1 MLQFYVPRSALDELA
16 DEIGAPRIRT
26 LHCEPGI
33 PVRDTVLSQLG
44 LALLPTFDESQEPD
58 QLFLQHMGLALRAHF
73 ARAYGRM
80 SPQSRSTGAGE
91 LAPWRQRRAED
102 MLRAGLARGV
112 SLDEVAR
119 ECHMSVSQFGRTFKK
134 TTGLTPH
141 RWLVQRRV
149 ERAKDLLLRSMLPL
163 AEIALDCGFS
173 EQSHF
178 TRTFTRMVGTSPGEW
193 RRQRRL

>member
-1 MLQFYVPRSALDELA
+1 MDAQCS
-16 DEIGAPRIRT
+16 
-26 LHCEPGI
+26 
-33 PVRDTVLSQLG
+33 
-44 LALLPTFDESQEPD
+44 
-58 QLFLQHMGLALRAHF
+58 
-73 ARAYGRM
+73 
-80 SPQSRSTGAGE
+80 AGE
-91 LAPWRQRRAED
+91 GTGRGACIDDHHRVSTWANIAGPARIKVGELSPWRRRRAED
-102 MLRAGLARGV
+102 MLRSGLARGV
-112 SLDEVAR
+112 SLDAVAR
-119 ECHMSVSQFGRTFKK
+119 GCNMSVSQFGRTFKK

-193 RRQRRL
+193 RRQRRR